1 MNIIEKY
8 NQDKETTIQADIS
21 EFLHFNFS
29 NYIMQQLKCR
39 KDPNVK
45 KLLLLFP
52 LQPDTRKSEI
62 KKIIDKLE
70 NILSCDLLDDIKD
83 EFRDI
88 WDDYKW
94 ANSKDGKVVLKIEE
108 WIKKARLCI
117 PNEFPNAYIYIGR
130 RFVNPISL
138 KIGGYVQDENEI
150 NKIETYFNNMN
161 PPVSILYSIKVYVE

>member
-45 KLLLLFP
+45 KLLSLFP

-62 KKIIDKLE
+62 KKIIDKLG
-70 NILSCDLLDDIKD
+70 NILSYDLLDDIKD
-83 EFRDI
+83 EFQDI

-94 ANSKDGKVVLKIEE
+94 ANSKDGKVVL
-108 WIKKARLCI
+108 
-117 PNEFPNAYIYIGR
+117 
-130 RFVNPISL
+130 
-138 KIGGYVQDENEI
+138 
-150 NKIETYFNNMN
+150 M
-161 PPVSILYSIKVYVE
+161 

>member
-1 MNIIEKY
+1 MPIIDNYRNSKFFMNIIEKY

-39 KDPNVK
+39 KGPYVK
-45 KLLLLFP
+45 KLLSLFP

-62 KKIIDKLE
+62 KKIIDKLG
-70 NILSCDLLDDIKD
+70 NILSYDLLDDIKD

-117 PNEFPNAYIYIGR
+117 PNEFPNAYIYILED
-130 RFVNPISL
+130 VS
-138 KIGGYVQDENEI
+138 
-150 NKIETYFNNMN
+150 
-161 PPVSILYSIKVYVE
+161 SILLV